1 MLGFLLVEEVHI
13 YIHVWKHAGFSTSRR
28 SAYICNGTCYEMRSF
43 LLIEVEVF
51 VFHHRGFFMDRDIRF
66 LKMLSFLLIEDYN
79 IAIANCWVFYSS

>member
-1 MLGFLLVEEVHI
+1 M
-13 YIHVWKHAGFSTSRR
+13 YVWKHAGFSTSRR
-28 SAYICNGTCYEMRSF
+28 SAYVCICNGTCYEMQSF